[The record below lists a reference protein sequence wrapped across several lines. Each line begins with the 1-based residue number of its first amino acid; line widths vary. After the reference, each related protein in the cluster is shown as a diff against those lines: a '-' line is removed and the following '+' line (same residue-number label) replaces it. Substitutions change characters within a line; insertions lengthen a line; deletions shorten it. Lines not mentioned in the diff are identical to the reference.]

1 MTIKTVC
8 ALTLKQDAIF
18 GSYVD
23 YEVYPLA
30 SVFKDSDDE
39 AIASYLRTTDIYI
52 NIQECIVL
60 EITLSHGETL
70 RFYRAKGRDVVS
82 KCDVVRDYLVVDSLF
97 MEN

>member
-8 ALTLKQDAIF
+8 ALTFKQDAIF

-39 AIASYLRTTDIYI
+39 AIASYLRTTDLYI

-97 MEN
+97 IEN

>member
-30 SVFKDSDDE
+30 SAFKDSDDE
-39 AIASYLRTTDIYI
+39 AIASYLRTTDLYI

-97 MEN
+97 IEN

>member
-23 YEVYPLA
+23 YGVYPLA

-39 AIASYLRTTDIYI
+39 AIASYLRTTDLYI
-52 NIQECIVL
+52 NVQECIVL

-82 KCDVVRDYLVVDSLF
+82 KCDVVRDYLVVNSLF
-97 MEN
+97 IEN

>member
-8 ALTLKQDAIF
+8 TLTLKQDAIF
-18 GSYVD
+18 GSYID

-39 AIASYLRTTDIYI
+39 AIASYLRTTDLYI

-82 KCDVVRDYLVVDSLF
+82 KCDIVRDYLVVDSLF
-97 MEN
+97 IEN

>member
-18 GSYVD
+18 GSYID

-39 AIASYLRTTDIYI
+39 AIASYLRTTDLYI

-70 RFYRAKGRDVVS
+70 RFYRAKGRDAVS

-97 MEN
+97 IES

>member
-8 ALTLKQDAIF
+8 TLTLKQDAIF
-18 GSYVD
+18 GSYID

-30 SVFKDSDDE
+30 STFVDSDDD
-39 AIASYLRTTDIYI
+39 AITSYLRTTDLYI
-52 NIQECIVL
+52 SIQECIVL

-82 KCDVVRDYLVVDSLF
+82 KCDIVRDYLVVDVPF
-97 MEN
+97 IEN

>member
-39 AIASYLRTTDIYI
+39 AIASYLKTTDIYI

>member
-18 GSYVD
+18 SSYVD

-30 SVFKDSDDE
+30 SVLKDSDDE
-39 AIASYLRTTDIYI
+39 AIASYLRTTDLYI

-60 EITLSHGETL
+60 EITLSYGETL

-82 KCDVVRDYLVVDSLF
+82 KCDVVRDYLVIDSLF
-97 MEN
+97 IEN

>member
-1 MTIKTVC
+1 MTIKIVC
-8 ALTLKQDAIF
+8 ALTLKQDVIF

-39 AIASYLRTTDIYI
+39 AIASYLRTTDLYI

-60 EITLSHGETL
+60 EITLSYGETL

-82 KCDVVRDYLVVDSLF
+82 KCDVVRDYLVVDNLF
-97 MEN
+97 IES

>member
-18 GSYVD
+18 GLYVD

-39 AIASYLRTTDIYI
+39 AIASYLKTTDLYI

>member
-39 AIASYLRTTDIYI
+39 AITSYLRTTNLYI

-97 MEN
+97 IEN

>member
-30 SVFKDSDDE
+30 STFTDSDDE
-39 AIASYLRTTDIYI
+39 AIASYLRTTDLYI
-52 NIQECIVL
+52 TIQECIVL

-70 RFYRAKGRDVVS
+70 RFYRAKGRDTVS

-97 MEN
+97 IGN

>member
-18 GSYVD
+18 GSYID

-82 KCDVVRDYLVVDSLF
+82 KCDIVRDYLVVDSLF